1 MSVDEHALRDLLAGP
16 APAGTT
22 SLEEVVRRGKRLVY
36 VRAARTST
44 IMVLVVGLITGS
56 LSWLQGAPMPPAVL
70 RLLPSEADWPRVD
83 LRPSTTPQRWNG
95 GDPPRYVCPV
105 GAETKIV
112 GYGEVPGAVLG
123 TARTAAT
130 RVLAKTKI
138 GYWDALTS
146 GTAGTVTALD
156 LTDTN
161 GVGSLAVRSAIFTG
175 SPTSFADELAFT
187 DSNCEPPKRLVT
199 ADGTVLQ
206 VYPEVPSDPFVTLTM
221 RARIFRP
228 NGTLLVLEVRSFG
241 SVHLRQT
248 AEGAERLPG
257 RTTLPMT
264 EAQLAQLA
272 AWVAAA

>member
-22 SLEEVVRRGKRLVY
+22 SLEEVVRRGRRLVY
-36 VRAARTST
+36 VRAAKTST

-56 LSWLQGAPMPPAVL
+56 LSWLQGAQMPPAVL

-83 LRPSTTPQRWNG
+83 LRPSTTPRLWNG
-95 GDPPRYVCPV
+95 GGPPRYVCPV
-105 GAETKIV
+105 TGEPQV
-112 GYGEVPGAVLG
+112 GYGEVSGAVLG
-123 TARTAAT
+123 VTRTAVSK
-130 RVLAKTKI
+130 VLSKTKI
-138 GYWDALTS
+138 GYWDALTGGTS
-146 GTAGTVTALD
+146 GTLADLD

-175 SPTSFADELAFT
+175 SPTSFADALAFT

-199 ADGTVLQ
+199 QDGTVVQ
-206 VYPEVPSDPFVTLTM
+206 VYPEVPSEPYVTLTM

-228 NGTLLVLEVRSFG
+228 NGSLVVLEVRSFG

-248 AEGAERLPG
+248 ADGAERLPG

-264 EAQLAQLA
+264 EAQLAQVA